1 MLHLHNTSKSYSICN
16 QESVYCCRERRPG
29 TDPSCLW
36 WLLSQLSN
44 VQQHCL
50 PEVVSQD
57 VARAGEMKIQMIVTI
72 SNTYRILS
80 YNHCNII
87 HFILDTLLFYHAN
100 DDDLAL
106 MNHSYQSKTLQANC
120 PSNFSTHK
128 QSEGQTIGSNTTP
141 TKASEIFNV
150 LVTPSTEPGHFDGG
164 EMVKTF
170 HDKWFAN
177 TGILLKDLFTIPT
190 G

>member
-1 MLHLHNTSKSYSICN
+1 MLHLHSTSKSYSICN

-50 PEVVSQD
+50 PEVMSQD
-57 VARAGEMKIQMIVTI
+57 VAQAGEMKIQMIVTM
-72 SNTYRILS
+72 SNIYRILQ

-87 HFILDTLLFYHAN
+87 HFILDTLLSYHAD
-100 DDDLAL
+100 DDDLVV

-120 PSNFSTHK
+120 PSNFSTRK

-150 LVTPSTEPGHFDGG
+150 LVTPSTEPGRFDGG
-164 EMVKTF
+164 GMVKTL
-170 HDKWFAN
+170 HDKWLAN
-177 TGILLKDLFTIPT
+177 PGIYVYITIIYL
-190 G
+190 